1 MIELIVYSV
10 LLVAV
15 LGHGWAAARWYKK
28 IHQHPQLTFGQ
39 KNVLK
44 MKALVFPLGLWW
56 SARKS
61 REK

>member
-1 MIELIVYSV
+1 MGELIFYSV
-10 LLVAV
+10 LLLAV

-39 KNVLK
+39 KNALK
-44 MKALVFPLGLWW
+44 MRALIFPLGLWW

-61 REK
+61 RKN